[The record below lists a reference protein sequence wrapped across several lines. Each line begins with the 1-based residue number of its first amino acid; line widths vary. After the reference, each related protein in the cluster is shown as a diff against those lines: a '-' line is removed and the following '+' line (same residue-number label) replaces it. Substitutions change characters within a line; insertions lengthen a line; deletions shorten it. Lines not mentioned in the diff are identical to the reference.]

1 MRKYLFLLAISFFF
15 TNRVIAQQIID
26 DGPIVD
32 KTINT
37 SLCSYNIDLNSLPAD
52 FYIIKVIKEG
62 RIINQIKVIR

>member
-32 KTINT
+32 NSENGSY
-37 SLCSYNIDLNSLPAD
+37 SLQGAKWS
-52 FYIIKVIKEG
+52 
-62 RIINQIKVIR
+62 